1 MTTYADV
8 LQKYVGAAGK
18 LTRFKGDYSRFRV
31 AFKVDDKE
39 IVKQMQKQG
48 AELFTLIEVGED
60 FVGFQS
66 ASAKIFLPIH
76 TLVLED

>member
-1 MTTYADV
+1 MSNYSDV
-8 LQKYVGAAGK
+8 LQEYLGAAGK

-31 AFKVDDKE
+31 AFKVDDKD
-39 IVKQMQKQG
+39 IVRQMQKQG

-66 ASAKIFLPIH
+66 SSAKIYLPIN